1 VLPDLPTFEEQGV
14 PGVLADNWFGLVAPA
29 KTPAAI
35 IAKLN
40 KAVNNAVTSADVKSK
55 LEAQGA
61 IMGGGTAEDS
71 AGTWS
76 TSAQNGPRSS
86 SRPGSNNNRISRT
99 GDERGHISRARSLLP
114 IFP

>member
-61 IMGGGTAEDS
+61 IMGGGTAEEF
-71 AGTWS
+71 G
-76 TSAQNGPRSS
+76 RHLV
-86 SRPGSNNNRISRT
+86 
-99 GDERGHISRARSLLP
+99 DERAKWAEVIKSARVEQQSHLTNG
-114 IFP
+114 